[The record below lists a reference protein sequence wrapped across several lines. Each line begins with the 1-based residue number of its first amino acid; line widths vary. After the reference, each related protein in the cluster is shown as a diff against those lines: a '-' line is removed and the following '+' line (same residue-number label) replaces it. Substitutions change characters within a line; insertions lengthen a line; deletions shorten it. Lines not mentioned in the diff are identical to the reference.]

1 MVERR
6 ELISRTRG
14 GNAMAQQRAKPA
26 LNTVDPVWTRIR
38 HEAEDI
44 VRNEPELATFI
55 YSTILHHETLEA
67 AIIYRLAERLDHAAL
82 SGELIRQAYTD
93 ALKETPSIGEIFR
106 ADLMATVDRDPATHR
121 MIEPVLYYKGFHA
134 IQTHRLMH
142 WLWHKGR
149 RDFALYLQS
158 RSSAIFQ
165 CDIHPAAQI
174 GRGIFLDHA
183 TGLVVGETASIGD
196 DVSMLHDVTLGGT
209 GKEWEDR
216 HPKIRYGVM
225 IGAGAKILGN
235 IEVGHCARIAAGSV
249 VVKPVPNN
257 VTVAGVPA
265 KVIGVAG
272 CPEPARSMDQIFHE
286 QN

>member
-1 MVERR
+1 
-6 ELISRTRG
+6 
-14 GNAMAQQRAKPA
+14 MAQLQAKPA
-26 LNTVDPVWTRIR
+26 LDKVDPVWARVR
-38 HEAEDI
+38 REAEEI
-44 VRNEPELATFI
+44 VRREPELATFI
-55 YSTILHHETLEA
+55 YSTVLHNDTLEA
-67 AIIYRLAERLDHAAL
+67 AIAHRLAGRLDHSAL
-82 SGELIRQAYTD
+82 SAELIRQAYAD
-93 ALKETPSIGEIFR
+93 AIEDAAAIGEAFR

-121 MIEPVLYYKGFHA
+121 LIEPVLYYKGFHA
-134 IQTHRLMH
+134 IQTQRLMH

-158 RSSAIFQ
+158 RSSAAFQ
-165 CDIHPAAQI
+165 TDIHPAAKI

-183 TGLVVGETASIGD
+183 TSVVVGETAEIGD

-235 IEVGHCARIAAGSV
+235 IEVGHCARVAAGSV
-249 VVKPVPNN
+249 VVKAVPNN

-272 CPEPARSMDQIFHE
+272 CPEPARSMDQIFQDE
-286 QN
+286 I

>member
-1 MVERR
+1 
-6 ELISRTRG
+6 
-14 GNAMAQQRAKPA
+14 MAQYQAKPA
-26 LNTVDPVWTRIR
+26 LDKVDPVWARIR
-38 HEAEDI
+38 REAEDI
-44 VRNEPELATFI
+44 VHREPELASFI
-55 YSTILHHETLEA
+55 YSTVLHHDSFEVA
-67 AIIYRLAERLDHAAL
+67 VVYRLAARLDHPAVSA
-82 SGELIRQAYTD
+82 ELIRQAYAD
-93 ALKETPSIGEIFR
+93 AIKDTPALVDAFR
-106 ADLMATVDRDPATHR
+106 ADIMAVVDRDPATHR
-121 MIEPVLYYKGFHA
+121 LIEPLLYYKGFHA
-134 IQTHRLMH
+134 IQTQRLMH
-142 WLWHKGR
+142 WLWEKGR

-158 RSSAIFQ
+158 RCSAIFQ
-165 CDIHPAAQI
+165 CDIHPAAKI

-183 TGLVVGETASIGD
+183 TGLVVGETAVIED

-209 GKEWEDR
+209 GKEDEDR

-272 CPEPARSMDQIFHE
+272 CPEPARSMDQIF
-286 QN
+286 QNEI

>member
-1 MVERR
+1 
-6 ELISRTRG
+6 
-14 GNAMAQQRAKPA
+14 MAQYQSKPA
-26 LNTVDPVWTRIR
+26 LDTVDPVWARIR
-38 HEAEDI
+38 REAEDI
-44 VRNEPELATFI
+44 VRREPELATFI
-55 YSTILHHETLEA
+55 YSTILHHDALET
-67 AIIYRLAERLDHAAL
+67 AIVYRLAERLDHPAL
-82 SGELIRQAYTD
+82 AGELIRQAYAE
-93 ALKETPSIGEIFR
+93 ALKDVAAIGEMFR
-106 ADLMATVDRDPATHR
+106 ADLMATTDRDPATHR
-121 MIEPVLYYKGFHA
+121 LIEPVLYYKGFHA

-142 WLWHKGR
+142 WLWEKGR

-158 RSSAIFQ
+158 RSSAVFQ
-165 CDIHPAAQI
+165 CDIHPAAKI

-183 TGLVVGETASIGD
+183 TGLVVGETAAIGD
-196 DVSMLHDVTLGGT
+196 DVSILHDVTLGGT

-249 VVKPVPNN
+249 VIKPVPNN

-272 CPEPARSMDQIFHE
+272 CPEPARSMDQMFHDE
-286 QN
+286 I